1 MAPIDLAG
9 HRTARRAPPH
19 RPVRAM
25 HSHRPARSHSKV
37 RHGSGRGD
45 DARASRHRRQT
56 RLAAGPQAPPG
67 PSTLPA
73 PTASCSQK
81 PAASEPGPIDRR
93 RLRMQEARGSGV
105 EGRGGVR
112 KKIRAP
118 KRWLGRRIGGA
129 AAFFLH
135 IRDFVC
141 PRGEAKLPLL
151 VGRDIRLPI
160 ADWRLGTKPMDGAG
174 RSRRRGGDGF
184 RESWGRGRI
193 ARGTQSQRCE
203 VRRKRP
209 LRGEEATYF
218 GRGSC
223 SRRRVLRTAPK
234 CLRRPAGDPA
244 KCTL

>member
-1 MAPIDLAG
+1 MQERRAIDA
-9 HRTARRAPPH
+9 RPAWPQARRPRQGLRRFRRQRLRAPRNQPLLNQ
-19 RPVRAM
+19 
-25 HSHRPARSHSKV
+25 ARLTV
-37 RHGSGRGD
+37 D
-45 DARASRHRRQT
+45 DCGCRRLGARASR
-56 RLAAGPQAPPG
+56 AG
-67 PSTLPA
+67 
-73 PTASCSQK
+73 
-81 PAASEPGPIDRR
+81 
-93 RLRMQEARGSGV
+93 
-105 EGRGGVR
+105 GGVR